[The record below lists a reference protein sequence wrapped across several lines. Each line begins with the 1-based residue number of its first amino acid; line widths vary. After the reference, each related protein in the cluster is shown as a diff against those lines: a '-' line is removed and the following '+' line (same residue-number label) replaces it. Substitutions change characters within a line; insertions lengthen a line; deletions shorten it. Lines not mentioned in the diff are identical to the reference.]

1 MPSEQINIRYDCP
14 ASTGVVLRWEIRKDG
29 WLTDGFM
36 HFPPGC
42 NALVQVRMMLETGG
56 RRIEVTPI
64 QNQFIALD
72 DANYAYPIDIE
83 VKMRDAVVVEIN
95 NYDAVNPHQISVIVN
110 WSAARMPG
118 QPEEAVVPAVVR
130 RRS

>member
-14 ASTGVVLRWEIRKDG
+14 KSTGVVLRQEIRKDG

-56 RRIEVTPI
+56 RRLEVTPI

-72 DANYAYPIDIE
+72 DANYVYPIDIE
-83 VKMRDAVVVEIN
+83 VKMRDAIIVEVN
-95 NYDAVNPHQISVIVN
+95 NYDSVNAHQISVIVN
-110 WSAARMPG
+110 WSTTRIPG
-118 QPEEAVVPAVVR
+118 QPDEAVKAAVAR
-130 RRS
+130 RV